1 MLKSYLGI
9 ILIAVLL
16 LGSST
21 LSAQDGHY
29 WSQRYGTT
37 STLLGGVVIGSVKDL
52 GAVFYNPGQLAMSAD
67 PSFLLSAKVYQ
78 LEKITA
84 KDALGNNRDLKQTNF
99 GGAPDLLAGSFDF
112 KSLPNHRFGYSF
124 LTRRR
129 SEFDVV
135 ARAEITTDAVSSAPG
150 DELLTGEIIALT
162 DVKEEWLGLTWSY
175 KPSAKVS
182 FGLTNFVT
190 VRNKAAQFNI
200 RLQALTKTNT
210 VVIFNNNR
218 NYEMNNLGLLWK
230 GGLAFDFSPLTAGLV
245 FTTPRINIS
254 GNGSYLFE
262 EFLNGVDRDGDGVL
276 DDVFSSSFQQDIEAD
291 FRSPWAIGIGTGLTL
306 GRAIIHL
313 SAEWYDKVD
322 RYTLLSPEPFFRQ
335 TDSVVVDI
343 KVIDDLDD
351 VLNYGVGLELRL
363 KDNVSAYASFATDF
377 TAVKSDA
384 SSLSNLETTT
394 NNSATKTDFINF
406 AGGSTFTL
414 KGKVELTLG
423 LGYAFGKQTF
433 ARPLD
438 LPDEDGEP
446 ISDENSSGELR
457 ISRWQFIFGF
467 SFPFLSN
474 IQGEEGE

>member
-1 MLKSYLGI
+1 MLQSKL
-9 ILIAVLL
+9 ILIIITVLL
-16 LGSST
+16 LGGT
-21 LSAQDGHY
+21 RLNAQDGHY

-52 GAVFYNPGQLAMSAD
+52 GAVFYNPGQLAMAAD

-78 LEKITA
+78 LIKVNAE
-84 KDALGNNRDLKQTNF
+84 DALGSNRDLRQTNF

-135 ARAEITTDAVSSAPG
+135 TRAEVITDAVSSVPG
-150 DELLTGEIIALT
+150 DELLTGEVIAST

-175 KPSAKVS
+175 KPWAKVS

-190 VRNKAAQFNI
+190 VRNKDTQFNI
-200 RLQALTKTNT
+200 RLQALTNTNN

-218 NYEMNNLGLLWK
+218 DFEMNNFGLLWK
-230 GGLAFDFSPLTAGLV
+230 GGFAFNFSPLTAGLV
-245 FTTPRINIS
+245 ITTPRINIS

-276 DDVFSSSFQQDIEAD
+276 DDVFSSSFQQGIEAD
-291 FRSPWAIGIGTGLTL
+291 FRSPWAIGIGAGLTL

-322 RYTLLSPEPFFRQ
+322 RYTLLNPEPFLRQ
-335 TDSVVVDI
+335 TDSLVVDI

-363 KDNVSAYASFATDF
+363 KDNVSVYGSFATDF
-377 TAVKSDA
+377 SAVKSDA
-384 SSLSNLETTT
+384 SSLLKLENTT
-394 NNSATKTDFINF
+394 NNSANQSDFFSF

-414 KGKVELTLG
+414 KRKVELTLG
-423 LGYAFGKQTF
+423 LGYAFGTQTIS
-433 ARPLD
+433 RPID

-446 ISDENSSGELR
+446 ISDENVSAKLN

-467 SFPFLSN
+467 SFPFLSKM
-474 IQGEEGE
+474 QEEEGE